1 MQSVALLGLG
11 TMGAGMAR
19 SLARAGYPLSVWNRN
34 RARAEPFA
42 AAGARVGNSPRDAAT
57 GADVII
63 AMVADDA
70 ASRAVWLGDS
80 GALAGARAGAI
91 AIESSTLTPAWI
103 RELAHAVDERCGD
116 FLDAPV
122 TGSRTHADAGE
133 LLFLVGGD
141 AAVLERVRAPLAAM
155 SRGVVHLGPTGSGAL
170 VKLVN
175 NFVAGVQVA
184 ALAEAV
190 AVIER
195 SGLAQD
201 AALGILLDGAPGSP
215 IVKTV
220 ARRMLER
227 DYSVN
232 FALALMRKDLTYA
245 IAEGARFDVPLETAA
260 AALRSFERA
269 LTHGLGAHD
278 MAAIV
283 EPLRTSPVHGHFC
296 E

>member
-1 MQSVALLGLG
+1 MQSVALLGVG

-19 SLARAGYPLSVWNRN
+19 RLVRAGHPLTVWNRN
-34 RARAEPFA
+34 RTRAEPFTTL
-42 AAGARVGNSPRDAAT
+42 GARVADSPRDAAA

-63 AMVADDA
+63 AMVADDD
-70 ASRAVWLGDS
+70 ASRAVWLGDA
-80 GALAGARAGAI
+80 GALAGARPGAVT
-91 AIESSTLTPAWI
+91 IESSTLTPAWI
-103 RELAHAVDERCGD
+103 RQLAAAVAEHGCD

-122 TGSRTHADAGE
+122 TGSRTQAEAGE

-141 AAVLERVRAPLAAM
+141 AAVLERVRGVLAAM
-155 SRGVVHLGPTGSGAL
+155 SRGTVHLGPTGSGAL

-195 SGLAQD
+195 SGLARE

-215 IVKTV
+215 LVKVV
-220 ARRMLER
+220 ARRMLDR
-227 DYSVN
+227 DYGVHFS
-232 FALALMRKDLTYA
+232 LGLMRKDLSYA
-245 IAEGARFDVPLETAA
+245 IAEGARFNVPLETAA

-269 LTHGLGAHD
+269 REHGLGSQD

-283 EPLRTSPVHGHFC
+283 EPLRR
-296 E
+296 